1 MIYSVKRKGA
11 YSGKKIQHAIKHY
24 KKLQER
30 IGFEGETLWLANAMK
45 IIQAKFK
52 KYAINPSKI

>member
-1 MIYSVKRKGA
+1 MIYSVKRKGS

-30 IGFEGETLWLANAMK
+30 ISFEGETLWLQNAMA

-52 KYAINPSKI
+52 KYAINPAKI